1 MWRHNPRQ
9 GALAVECKPLI
20 IKQFSIFRVGKT
32 ITLKM
37 AN

>member
-20 IKQFSIFRVGKT
+20 IKQYDIFRVGKT